1 MAARRS
7 QPPGSWNP
15 LEELPT
21 KIPTLTEGE
30 DDTGWDQPD
39 LVKAP
44 EDSHPKSYKP
54 LHSPPP
60 VVDLESLKHA
70 DRPLYDG
77 ICLLMLNLRNEMLPD
92 SIQMDIVEAMS
103 PSTRRSIVAQMAGL
117 DASVLVTFKQQLKL
131 IEAVT
136 SRVVTPEGLPVPGG
150 NNLDISVKDALNMS
164 MKVISMLV
172 KDMPKVITLARVQR
186 LETSLLKVV
195 ETLPRDKQDEVL
207 RILEE
212 EERKAAREG
221 K

>member
-1 MAARRS
+1 MAARRP
-7 QPPGSWNP
+7 PPGSWNP
-15 LEELPT
+15 LEEPAS
-21 KIPTLTEGE
+21 KIPTLTTGV
-30 DDTGWDQPD
+30 DDPGWDQPT
-39 LVKAP
+39 LAKAP
-44 EDSHPKSYKP
+44 EAYHPKAYKP
-54 LHSPPP
+54 MHNPPP
-60 VVDLESLKHA
+60 VVDLESLKYA

-77 ICLLMLNLRNEMLPD
+77 ICLLMLNLRTEMLPD
-92 SIQMDIVEAMS
+92 NIQMDIVEAMS
-103 PSTRRSIVAQMAGL
+103 PSTRRAIVAQMAGL